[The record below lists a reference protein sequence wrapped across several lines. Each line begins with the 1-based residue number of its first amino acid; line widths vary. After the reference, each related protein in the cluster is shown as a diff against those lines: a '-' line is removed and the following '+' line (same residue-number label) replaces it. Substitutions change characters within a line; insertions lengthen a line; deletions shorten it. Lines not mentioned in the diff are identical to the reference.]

1 MLVRRPA
8 RMLCEMGQPKIMR
21 AAGTITG
28 LLRIDRFLL
37 EEERDG
43 QGGGDAGGGRGR
55 GRGGG
60 GGRVLL

>member
-28 LLRIDRFLL
+28 LLRIDRFL

-60 GGRVLL
+60 GRVLL